1 MVAAATGDN
10 SHAEPSNL
18 IAKKGGGVL
27 VYEGFGLLLVVALWI
42 FCLVDVI
49 VSKED
54 ECRNLPKL
62 LWLLIVLMLPD
73 VGSLLWLIVGRPR
86 GQRQQWPRGRS
97 QQWPGGRSQQ
107 WPGGRRES
115 WQQRTAHPATGPR
128 PKMAPRPT
136 MPSAGANPDDDD
148 EFLRSIRRTD
158 E

>member
-1 MVAAATGDN
+1 M
-10 SHAEPSNL
+10 
-18 IAKKGGGVL
+18 L
-27 VYEGFGLLLVVALWI
+27 VYEGVGLLLVVALWI

-73 VGSLLWLIVGRPR
+73 VGSVLWLIAGRPR
-86 GQRQQWPRGRS
+86 GQRQP
-97 QQWPGGRSQQ
+97 
-107 WPGGRRES
+107 WPGGRRQS
-115 WQQRTAHPATGPR
+115 WQQRTTHPTSSQRPR
-128 PKMAPRPT
+128 MAPRTP

>member
-1 MVAAATGDN
+1 M
-10 SHAEPSNL
+10 
-18 IAKKGGGVL
+18 L
-27 VYEGFGLLLVVALWI
+27 VYEGVGLLLVVALWI

-73 VGSLLWLIVGRPR
+73 IGSVLWLIAGRPR
-86 GQRQQWPRGRS
+86 RFRQ
-97 QQWPGGRSQQ
+97 
-107 WPGGRRES
+107 S
-115 WQQRTAHPATGPR
+115 WQQRATHPTATSRAPGSKAMPR
-128 PKMAPRPT
+128 PM

>member
-1 MVAAATGDN
+1 M
-10 SHAEPSNL
+10 
-18 IAKKGGGVL
+18 L

-73 VGSLLWLIVGRPR
+73 VGSVLWLIAGRPR
-86 GQRQQWPRGRS
+86 GLRQ
-97 QQWPGGRSQQ
+97 
-107 WPGGRRES
+107 S
-115 WQQRTAHPATGPR
+115 WQQRTAR
-128 PKMAPRPT
+128 PTPGTKMAPGTKTTPRT
-136 MPSAGANPDDDD
+136 AMPSAGANPDDDD

>member
-1 MVAAATGDN
+1 M
-10 SHAEPSNL
+10 
-18 IAKKGGGVL
+18 L
-27 VYEGFGLLLVVALWI
+27 VYEGVGLLLVVALWI

-73 VGSLLWLIVGRPR
+73 VGSVLWLIAGRPR
-86 GQRQQWPRGRS
+86 GLRQ
-97 QQWPGGRSQQ
+97 
-107 WPGGRRES
+107 S
-115 WQQRTAHPATGPR
+115 WQQRATHPTATSRAPGS
-128 PKMAPRPT
+128 KIAPRPT

-148 EFLRSIRRTD
+148 DFLRSIRRTD

>member
-1 MVAAATGDN
+1 M
-10 SHAEPSNL
+10 
-18 IAKKGGGVL
+18 L
-27 VYEGFGLLLVVALWI
+27 VYEGVGLLLVVALWI

-73 VGSLLWLIVGRPR
+73 VGSVLWLIAGRPK
-86 GQRQQWPRGRS
+86 GLRQ
-97 QQWPGGRSQQ
+97 
-107 WPGGRRES
+107 S
-115 WQQRTAHPATGPR
+115 WQQRTPR
-128 PKMAPRPT
+128 QGTAQRTRTAPRTT
-136 MPSAGANPDDDD
+136 MPSPGANPDDDD

>member
-1 MVAAATGDN
+1 M
-10 SHAEPSNL
+10 
-18 IAKKGGGVL
+18 L
-27 VYEGFGLLLVVALWI
+27 VYEGAGLLLVVALWL

-73 VGSLLWLIVGRPR
+73 VGSVLWLIAGRPR
-86 GQRQQWPRGRS
+86 GLRQ
-97 QQWPGGRSQQ
+97 
-107 WPGGRRES
+107 S
-115 WQQRTAHPATGPR
+115 WQQRTPR
-128 PKMAPRPT
+128 TTMAPPQ
-136 MPSAGANPDDDD
+136 MNPDDDE